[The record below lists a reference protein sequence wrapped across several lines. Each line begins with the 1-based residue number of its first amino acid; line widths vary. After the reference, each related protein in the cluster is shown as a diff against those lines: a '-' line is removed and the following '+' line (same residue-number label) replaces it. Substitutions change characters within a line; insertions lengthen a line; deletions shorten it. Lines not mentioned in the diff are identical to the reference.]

1 MKEETTVSSAEM
13 KEIERIAD
21 GNGLTYRQMMENAGT
36 AAYEVIRQRW
46 PDAERI
52 VIFAGKG
59 NNGGD
64 GFVVARLYA
73 SFLSGRENEEDSVDG
88 KWKERRERPKQDSRA
103 QAGFVVVLCEGAPVT
118 EDADYNLGL
127 LRGRQTAHLA
137 VMRLEE
143 YEKAAQTA
151 ADSGLF
157 SGENSSG
164 TVSSAGGDER
174 HAHVS
179 GVQADLIVD
188 ALYGTGF
195 HGALRENGTAAAALI
210 NASRAPVCALDLPS
224 GVNADTGEVAR
235 GAVRADLTV
244 AFHRKK
250 HGHRSLEAASYCG
263 EIVTVGIGIDE
274 IGGKPVF

>member
-1 MKEETTVSSAEM
+1 MKEENTVSSAEM

-88 KWKERRERPKQDSRA
+88 KGKERRERPPQDSRA
-103 QAGFVVVLCEGAPVT
+103 QAGVVVVLCEGAPVT

-137 VMRLEE
+137 VMPLEE

-157 SGENSSG
+157 SGDN
-164 TVSSAGGDER
+164 
-174 HAHVS
+174 
-179 GVQADLIVD
+179 
-188 ALYGTGF
+188 
-195 HGALRENGTAAAALI
+195 
-210 NASRAPVCALDLPS
+210 
-224 GVNADTGEVAR
+224 
-235 GAVRADLTV
+235 
-244 AFHRKK
+244 
-250 HGHRSLEAASYCG
+250 
-263 EIVTVGIGIDE
+263 
-274 IGGKPVF
+274 